1 MGKFLPHLNRN
12 FNNTKTA
19 KSVKFNYDLKRD
31 FFMQRSPYRKRILVF
46 IFVTLLTFFSFSN
59 LTKNDVQY
67 DFSIS
72 INNLNRT
79 YHLYIPECY
88 GDEVPSSLLI
98 ALHGAGG
105 SGKIM
110 QRFTTLQGFD
120 TLAEQENIIIAY
132 PDAIQ
137 NHWND
142 GREDPYSYSAQNN
155 IDDLLFIST
164 LIDNIQNSYNID
176 KKRTYV
182 CGMSNGGMMS
192 FYLAFFLQDKISAIA
207 TVAASMPENL
217 SKVEPLNRIPILMI
231 HGTDDPVVPWE
242 GGYVSLFKKNH
253 GKVLSIYDTIN
264 FWKKHNNCQ
273 LSEKRN
279 YLPNYDR
286 KDGTRVWNEQYFN
299 DDRSLSIVLYGIAGG
314 GHVWPSG
321 SNNLPGRIVGKM
333 CYDINACNVIWDFF
347 KSCNK

>member
-1 MGKFLPHLNRN
+1 
-12 FNNTKTA
+12 
-19 KSVKFNYDLKRD
+19 
-31 FFMQRSPYRKRILVF
+31 
-46 IFVTLLTFFSFSN
+46 VTLFTFFSFSN
-59 LTKNDVQY
+59 LTKNNVQY

-88 GDEVPSSLLI
+88 SDETPSSLLI

-110 QRFTTLQGFD
+110 QQFTTLKGFD
-120 TLAEQENIIIAY
+120 KLAEQENIIVAY
-132 PDAIQ
+132 PDAIK

-142 GREDPYSYSAQNN
+142 GREDPYSYSAQKN

-217 SKVEPLNRIPILMI
+217 SKGEPLNRIPILMI

-242 GGYVSLFKKNH
+242 GGYVSLFGKNH

-264 FWKKHNNCQ
+264 FWKKHYNCKR
-273 LSEKRN
+273 SEKRN
-279 YLPNYDR
+279 YFPDFNN
-286 KDGTRVWNEQYFN
+286 KDGTRVWSEQYIN
-299 DDRSLSIVLYGIAGG
+299 HDMSLKIILYGIDGG